1 MKGSGGRQLSRV
13 VDELTERQNP
23 TPPGPDL
30 LLIDAKAA
38 RVVLCM
44 GERTLWVLSNRR
56 AVPSYK
62 IGKSRRYCPD
72 ELRAW
77 VRAGCP
83 TEAGAGDRVR
93 KGVNQ

>member
-1 MKGSGGRQLSRV
+1 MSLGIDQPNAADR
-13 VDELTERQNP
+13 N
-23 TPPGPDL
+23 DL
-30 LLIDAKAA
+30 MRPLLIDAKSA
-38 RVVLCM
+38 RVLLRV
-44 GERTLWVLSNRR
+44 GERQLWVLTNRR
-56 AVPSYK
+56 AIPSFK

-93 KGVNQ
+93 KAVRA

>member
-1 MKGSGGRQLSRV
+1 MSRDIDQPNGV
-13 VDELTERQNP
+13 QRN
-23 TPPGPDL
+23 DL
-30 LLIDAKAA
+30 IRPLLIDAKSAC
-38 RVVLCM
+38 VLLRM
-44 GERTLWVLSNRR
+44 GERQLWVLSNRR
-56 AVPSYK
+56 AIPSFK

-93 KGVNQ
+93 KAVKP

>member
-1 MKGSGGRQLSRV
+1 MAS
-13 VDELTERQNP
+13 DTNTTTAP
-23 TPPGPDL
+23 

-38 RVVLCM
+38 AALLSM
-44 GERTLWVLSNRR
+44 GERRLWVLSNCR
-56 AVPSYK
+56 AIPSMK

-83 TEAGAGDRVR
+83 TDGGAADRVR
-93 KGVNQ
+93 KAVRP

>member
-1 MKGSGGRQLSRV
+1 VAGDTNARTITPS
-13 VDELTERQNP
+13 
-23 TPPGPDL
+23 TPP

-38 RVVLCM
+38 CALLCM
-44 GERTLWVLSNRR
+44 GERRLWVLSNCR
-56 AVPSYK
+56 AIPSFK

-83 TEAGAGDRVR
+83 TDAGAAERVR
-93 KGVNQ
+93 KGVAR

>member
-1 MKGSGGRQLSRV
+1 MGKLPPFNQVAASNGRLNSFRAP
-13 VDELTERQNP
+13 DAERP
-23 TPPGPDL
+23 
-30 LLIDAKAA
+30 LLIDAKHAKA
-38 RVVLCM
+38 LLGI
-44 GERTLWVLSNRR
+44 GERQLWVLSNRR
-56 AVPSYK
+56 AIPSFK

-93 KGVNQ
+93 KAVKP

>member
-1 MKGSGGRQLSRV
+1 MGNPNETVTGQGIAGR
-13 VDELTERQNP
+13 
-23 TPPGPDL
+23 

-38 RVVLCM
+38 CALLSM
-44 GERTLWVLSNRR
+44 GGRRLWVLSNCR
-56 AVPSYK
+56 AIPSFK

-83 TEAGAGDRVR
+83 TDAGAAERVR
-93 KGVNQ
+93 KGVSGAH